1 MAVHRDPTRGRAKKT
16 PALLVSEPR
25 QDPRPH
31 TDPRDLRSRSLSI
44 VSERKVDALEVEP
57 GAGAVAPSSI
67 RFEALGVPTFRW
79 YWIFSWVSSTGDG
92 MENVIRNVLVYQ
104 LAGPTA
110 PFWLGMMVFA
120 HWVPF
125 TFFSLYGG
133 VLADRYDNRK
143 VQIVAQLL
151 LMTAAVAIAAVTIGG
166 IVTTWWLFG
175 LLLLPGFGGAIGGPA
190 QQTLIHSM
198 VGPSKLLSAVSLN
211 STARQFSQVIG
222 PAVAGFIVV
231 GFGPGWGFLIN
242 ALTFVPLL
250 VFLAFVR
257 VKPLG
262 ARSTTPIRAALRDG
276 LRFVRGRPFIAALIG
291 VQMLGVLF
299 LGHTFNSFLVLFAH
313 DVLHVDDLG
322 YSFLLLGSGV
332 GAVAAAF
339 YVAYARARRHGC
351 RFLLGAAMA
360 EMLAIL
366 VFAFS
371 TSYAASFL
379 LLIVVGGAAVLTQSL
394 TNTKIQLSAPN
405 EIRGR
410 VMGAYTFGTQGMRV
424 LNGPLLGG
432 AAILFGAPL
441 AVAGAAAVVFAGLA
455 AIVARVPQLRR
466 YR

>member
-1 MAVHRDPTRGRAKKT
+1 MA
-16 PALLVSEPR
+16 
-25 QDPRPH
+25 
-31 TDPRDLRSRSLSI
+31 
-44 VSERKVDALEVEP
+44 ERKVDALELEP
-57 GAGAVAPSSI
+57 GAGVVAPRRI
-67 RFEALGVPTFRW
+67 QFEALGVPTFRW
-79 YWIFSWVSSTGDG
+79 YWITSWISSTGDG

-104 LAGPTA
+104 LAGTSA

-151 LMTAAVAIAAVTIGG
+151 LMTAAVSIAAATLGG

-175 LLLLPGFGGAIGGPA
+175 LLLLHGFAGAIGGPA

-231 GFGPGWGFLIN
+231 AFGPGWGFLIN
-242 ALTFVPLL
+242 AFTFVPLL
-250 VFLAFVR
+250 VFLAIIRVR
-257 VKPLG
+257 PLS
-262 ARSTTPIRAALRDG
+262 ARSTTPIAAALRDG

-291 VQMLGVLF
+291 VEMLGVIF

-322 YSFLLLGSGV
+322 YSFLLVGSGV
-332 GAVAAAF
+332 GAVAAAL
-339 YVAYARARRHGC
+339 YLAYARGRRHSG
-351 RFLLGAAMA
+351 RFIVGAAMA

-371 TSYAASFL
+371 QSYALSFA
-379 LLIVVGGAAVLTQSL
+379 LLIIVGGAAVLTQSL
-394 TNTKIQLSAPN
+394 TNTKIQLSAPDN
-405 EIRGR
+405 LRGR

-432 AAILFGAPL
+432 AAIVFGAPL
-441 AVAGAAAVVFAGLA
+441 AVAGATAVVFAGLA
-455 AIVARVPQLRR
+455 AILLRVPQLGQER
-466 YR
+466 

>member
-1 MAVHRDPTRGRAKKT
+1 MA
-16 PALLVSEPR
+16 
-25 QDPRPH
+25 
-31 TDPRDLRSRSLSI
+31 
-44 VSERKVDALEVEP
+44 ERKADALEVEP
-57 GAGAVAPSSI
+57 GAGAAAPSSI
-67 RFEALGVPTFRW
+67 RFEALSVPTLRW
-79 YWIFSWVSSTGDG
+79 YWIFSWISSTGDG
-92 MENVIRNVLVYQ
+92 MENVIRNVLVVQ
-104 LAGPTA
+104 LAGATA

-151 LMTAAVAIAAVTIGG
+151 LMTAAVAIAVVTIGG
-166 IVTTWWLFG
+166 VVTTWWLFG
-175 LLLLPGFGGAIGGPA
+175 LLLLHGFAGAIGGPA

-211 STARQFSQVIG
+211 SIG
-222 PAVAGFIVV
+222 PAVAGFVV
-231 GFGPGWGFLIN
+231 LAFGPGWGFLVN

-250 VFLAFVR
+250 VFLALVR
-257 VKPLG
+257 VKALG
-262 ARSTTPIRAALRDG
+262 ARSTTPIGAALRDG

-291 VQMLGVLF
+291 VEMLGVIF
-299 LGHTFNSFLVLFAH
+299 LGHTFNSFLVLFAY
-313 DVLHVDDLG
+313 DVLHVDVLG
-322 YSFLLLGSGV
+322 YSFLLVASGI

-339 YVAYARARRHGC
+339 YLAYARDRRHTG
-351 RFLLGAAMA
+351 RFVVAAAMA

-371 TSYAASFL
+371 TNYALSFL

-394 TNTKIQLSAPN
+394 TNTKIQLSAPDN
-405 EIRGR
+405 LRGR

-432 AAILFGAPL
+432 AAILFGAPI
-441 AVAGAAAVVFAGLA
+441 AVAGAAVVVFAGLA
-455 AIVARVPQLRR
+455 AIVARVPQLKQDR
-466 YR
+466 

>member
-1 MAVHRDPTRGRAKKT
+1 MA
-16 PALLVSEPR
+16 E
-25 QDPRPH
+25 Q
-31 TDPRDLRSRSLSI
+31 
-44 VSERKVDALEVEP
+44 KVDALEVTP
-57 GAGAVAPSSI
+57 GAGVAPVPRRI
-67 RFEALGVPTFRW
+67 RFEALAIPTFRW
-79 YWIFSWVSSTGDG
+79 YWVTSWISSTGDG
-92 MENVIRNVLVYQ
+92 MENVIRNVLVVQ
-104 LAGPTA
+104 LAGATA

-151 LMTAAVAIAAVTIGG
+151 LMTAAVAIAVVTIGG
-166 IVTTWWLFG
+166 VVTTCWLFG
-175 LLLLPGFGGAIGGPA
+175 LLLLHGFAGAIGGPA

-231 GFGPGWGFLIN
+231 AFGPGWGFLIN
-242 ALTFVPLL
+242 AFTFVPLL
-250 VFLAFVR
+250 IFLGFVR
-257 VKPLG
+257 LRPLG

-291 VQMLGVLF
+291 LEMLGVIF

-322 YSFLLLGSGV
+322 YSFLLVGSGI

-339 YVAYARARRHGC
+339 YLAYARDRRHSG
-351 RFLLGAAMA
+351 RFIVGAAMA

-371 TSYAASFL
+371 TNYAASFL
-379 LLIVVGGAAVLTQSL
+379 LLLVVGASAVLTQSL

-405 EIRGR
+405 DIRGR

-432 AAILFGAPL
+432 AAIVFGAPM

-455 AIVARVPQLRR
+455 AILARVPQLKQDR
-466 YR
+466 

>member
-1 MAVHRDPTRGRAKKT
+1 MQSAATRPDERLARNPLPRATRGRY
-16 PALLVSEPR
+16 
-25 QDPRPH
+25 
-31 TDPRDLRSRSLSI
+31 SRSVTR

-57 GAGAVAPSSI
+57 GAGSVAPSSI

-79 YWIFSWVSSTGDG
+79 YWIFSWLSSTGDG

-104 LAGPTA
+104 LAGATA

-151 LMTAAVAIAAVTIGG
+151 LMVAAVAIAIVTIGG
-166 IVTTWWLFG
+166 LVTTWWLFG
-175 LLLLPGFGGAIGGPA
+175 LLLLHGFAGAIGGPA

-250 VFLAFVR
+250 VFLSFVR

-262 ARSTTPIRAALRDG
+262 ARSTTPIGAALRGG
-276 LRFVRGRPFIAALIG
+276 LGFVRGRPFIAALIG
-291 VQMLGVLF
+291 VEMLGVIF

-322 YSFLLLGSGV
+322 YSFLLVGSGI

-339 YVAYARARRHGC
+339 YLAYARDRRHSG
-351 RFLLGAAMA
+351 RFIVGAAMA
-360 EMLAIL
+360 EMVAIL

-371 TSYAASFL
+371 SNYALSFL
-379 LLIVVGGAAVLTQSL
+379 LLVVVGGAAVLTQSL

-405 EIRGR
+405 DIRGR

-432 AAILFGAPL
+432 AAILFGAPM
-441 AVAGAAAVVFAGLA
+441 AVAGAAAVVFAGLT
-455 AIVARVPQLRR
+455 AIVARVPQLKRDR
-466 YR
+466 

>member
-1 MAVHRDPTRGRAKKT
+1 
-16 PALLVSEPR
+16 VS
-25 QDPRPH
+25 D
-31 TDPRDLRSRSLSI
+31 
-44 VSERKVDALEVEP
+44 RKVDALEVEP
-57 GAGAVAPSSI
+57 GAGATAPSSI
-67 RFEALGVPTFRW
+67 RFEALSVPTFRW

-151 LMTAAVAIAAVTIGG
+151 LMTAAIAIAIVTIGG
-166 IVTTWWLFG
+166 VVTTWWLFG
-175 LLLLPGFGGAIGGPA
+175 LLLLHGFAGAIGGPA

-198 VGPSKLLSAVSLN
+198 VGPSKLLSAISLN
-211 STARQFSQVIG
+211 STARQFSSVIG

-242 ALTFVPLL
+242 AFTFVPLL
-250 VFLAFVR
+250 LFLAFVR
-257 VKPLG
+257 IKQLN
-262 ARSTTPIRAALRDG
+262 ARSTTPIGAALRDG

-291 VQMLGVLF
+291 VEMLGVIF

-322 YSFLLLGSGV
+322 YSFLLVGSGI

-339 YVAYARARRHGC
+339 YLAYARDRRHSG
-351 RFLLGAAMA
+351 RFIVGAAMA

-379 LLIVVGGAAVLTQSL
+379 LLVVVGGAAVLTQSL

-405 EIRGR
+405 DIRGR

-441 AVAGAAAVVFAGLA
+441 AVAGAAAVVFAGLT
-455 AIVARVPQLRR
+455 AIVARVPQLRQDR
-466 YR
+466 

>member
-1 MAVHRDPTRGRAKKT
+1 MT
-16 PALLVSEPR
+16 
-25 QDPRPH
+25 
-31 TDPRDLRSRSLSI
+31 
-44 VSERKVDALEVEP
+44 ERKVDALDVEP
-57 GAGAVAPSSI
+57 GAGVVPGQSV
-67 RFEALGVPTFRW
+67 RFDALGVPQFRW
-79 YWIFSWVSSTGDG
+79 YWITSWISSTGDG
-92 MENVIRNVLVYQ
+92 MENVIRNVLVFQ

-143 VQIVAQLL
+143 VQIVAQVL
-151 LMTAAVAIAAVTIGG
+151 LMAAAVATAVVTIGG
-166 IVTTWWLFG
+166 LVTTWWLFG
-175 LLLLPGFGGAIGGPA
+175 LLLLHGFAGAIGSPA

-211 STARQFSQVIG
+211 STARQFSSVVG
-222 PAVAGFIVV
+222 PALAGFVV
-231 GFGPGWGFLIN
+231 IAFGPGWGFLVN

-250 VFLAFVR
+250 AFLAVVR
-257 VKPLG
+257 VKALG
-262 ARSTTPIRAALRDG
+262 ERSTTPVGAALRDG

-291 VQMLGVLF
+291 VEMLGVIF
-299 LGHTFNSFLVLFAH
+299 LGHTFSSMLVLFAY
-313 DVLHVDDLG
+313 DVLHVDVVG
-322 YSFLLLGSGV
+322 YSFLLVGSGI

-339 YVAYARARRHGC
+339 YLAYGRDRGHTG
-351 RFLLGAAMA
+351 RFIVGAAMA
-360 EMLAIL
+360 EMVAIL

-371 TSYAASFL
+371 TNYALSFL

-394 TNTKIQLSAPN
+394 TNTRIQLSAPDHL
-405 EIRGR
+405 RGR

-441 AVAGAAAVVFAGLA
+441 AVAGAAAIVFAGLA
-455 AIVARVPQLRR
+455 AIVARVPQLRQDQ
-466 YR
+466 

>member
-1 MAVHRDPTRGRAKKT
+1 MAEGDLD
-16 PALLVSEPR
+16 ALDTAAEGGVTVAPR
-25 QDPRPH
+25 QI
-31 TDPRDLRSRSLSI
+31 LFESLS
-44 VSERKVDALEVEP
+44 
-57 GAGAVAPSSI
+57 
-67 RFEALGVPTFRW
+67 VPTFRW
-79 YWIFSWVSSTGDG
+79 YWVTSWISSTGDG

-104 LAGPTA
+104 LAGSTA

-143 VQIVAQLL
+143 VQIVTQLL
-151 LMTAAVAIAAVTIGG
+151 LMTAAVAIALVTIGG
-166 IVTTWWLFG
+166 VVTTWWLFG
-175 LLLLPGFGGAIGGPA
+175 LLLLHGFAGAIGGPA

-231 GFGPGWGFLIN
+231 AFGPGWGFLIN
-242 ALTFVPLL
+242 GVTFVPLL
-250 VFLAFVR
+250 VFLALVR
-257 VKPLG
+257 VRPLG
-262 ARSTTPIRAALRDG
+262 APSTTPIGAALRDG

-291 VQMLGVLF
+291 VEMLGVIF

-313 DVLHVDDLG
+313 DVLHVDDIG
-322 YSFLLLGSGV
+322 YSFLLVGSGI

-339 YVAYARARRHGC
+339 YLAYARDRRHGG
-351 RFLLGAAMA
+351 RFIVGAAMA

-371 TSYAASFL
+371 QSYALSFV

-394 TNTKIQLSAPN
+394 TNTKVQLSAPDDL
-405 EIRGR
+405 RGR

-441 AVAGAAAVVFAGLA
+441 AVAGAAAVVCAGLA
-455 AIVARVPQLRR
+455 AILAKVPQLRQDR
-466 YR
+466 